1 MCLLSRLRAA
11 VWLLELKNL
20 KASGIG
26 KVAAAGESQAP
37 SVHLTWH
44 CDILARLLSDCS
56 ERHWQSMGLGIH
68 VVAGGDQTCPL
79 VPPDIPKALSGAHM
93 ACRCFEC
100 DVGFQHKNWSQDPQ
114 RRVLTFV

>member
-56 ERHWQSMGLGIH
+56 ERRWQSMGLGIH

-79 VPPDIPKALSGAHM
+79 APPDIPKPFLEHIWLAGALNAM
-93 ACRCFEC
+93 L
-100 DVGFQHKNWSQDPQ
+100 GFSIKTGVKI
-114 RRVLTFV
+114 RRGES